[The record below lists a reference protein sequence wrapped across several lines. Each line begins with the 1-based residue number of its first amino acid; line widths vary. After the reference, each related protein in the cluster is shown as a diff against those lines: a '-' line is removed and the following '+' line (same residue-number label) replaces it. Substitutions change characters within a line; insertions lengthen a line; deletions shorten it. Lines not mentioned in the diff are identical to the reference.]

1 MTGGMTMTE
10 TKAIGFD
17 RFEWGAMYSAPNGE
31 PIVGYRIG
39 DDGRVVF
46 HTSSN
51 ATFRLPQLI
60 KTRNAENAA

>member
-1 MTGGMTMTE
+1 MT
-10 TKAIGFD
+10 ASIGFD
-17 RFEWGAMYSAPNGE
+17 RFEWGVVYHAPNGE

-39 DDGRVVF
+39 DDGRIVF

-60 KTRNAENAA
+60 KTRKAATDAA